1 MSKSF
6 LVLFH
11 IIYFLQLSAG
21 WSLIIFFNFFQTKKD
36 PPAVEKVI
44 YV

>member
-6 LVLFH
+6 LVLLH
-11 IIYFLQLSAG
+11 IIYSLQLSAG
-21 WSLIIFFNFFQTKKD
+21 WSLIIFFNFFKD

-44 YV
+44 CV